1 MCEEILR
8 IPLKKDSLSQRSAPP
23 LGWEL
28 SQARAEDAPVP
39 KWLGYGRALFEEPT
53 QRTVRR
59 RALRPSNASI
69 GLETMRKSPFSMR
82 SAPKKARPR

>member
-8 IPLKKDSLSQRSAPP
+8 IPLKKDSLSQRSTPP
-23 LGWEL
+23 LGSEFLVKLELRMLQSLSGSGTAEL
-28 SQARAEDAPVP
+28 SLRNQLNAQYAGA
-39 KWLGYGRALFEEPT
+39 
-53 QRTVRR
+53 
-59 RALRPSNASI
+59 RPSNVSK